1 MRDHSDLF
9 VQLRATAKYIRET
22 EAAQHLEDATA
33 ERAARNQ
40 APIARPTDPALRF
53 LYDSRRSLREKLS
66 GGSSSRAQS
75 SKPPETTE
83 PPPPTAS
90 FVAVCAAAEQLS
102 KVKRKIEGRGLHS
115 LTPELNL
122 RTFGTNRSH

>member
-1 MRDHSDLF
+1 
-9 VQLRATAKYIRET
+9 
-22 EAAQHLEDATA
+22 LEDATA
-33 ERAARNQ
+33 ERAARTQ
-40 APIARPTDPALRF
+40 APIARPRPTDPALRF